1 MFRLPFINVCI
12 IGQQNN
18 EDLKARE
25 DKSELPHHQTPS
37 KIATS
42 TLAPNVPI
50 AEPPKAQSDAPPKA
64 ETVPKTDL
72 VSTPRSAL
80 ASEELIDLHRKL
92 IEKEK
97 AVVDLEE
104 KLATLKQK
112 RAEDKS
118 KLKDVEKLKMQN
130 QQVCFSRQMYCVK

>member
-1 MFRLPFINVCI
+1 M
-12 IGQQNN
+12 
-18 EDLKARE
+18 
-25 DKSELPHHQTPS
+25 T
-37 KIATS
+37 
-42 TLAPNVPI
+42 
-50 AEPPKAQSDAPPKA
+50 PKA
-64 ETVPKTDL
+64 EAVSKTDP

-118 KLKDVEKLKMQN
+118 KLKEVEKLKMQN
-130 QQVCFSRQMYCVK
+130 QQVCFSRQIYFLIFQVINNFLKVNLALYTSHQHRVFRMLSRNILLRTYTG